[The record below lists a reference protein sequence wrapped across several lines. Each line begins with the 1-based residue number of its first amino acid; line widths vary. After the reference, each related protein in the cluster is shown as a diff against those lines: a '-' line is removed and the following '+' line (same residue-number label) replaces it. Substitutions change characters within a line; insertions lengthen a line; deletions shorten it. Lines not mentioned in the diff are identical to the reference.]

1 MKTRAMDKAIRTT
14 PDDDC
19 LYPFTTTLT
28 AYGYPSTRDFEVV
41 CDTTGEIIGIKSR
54 VAFDNRTLIARV
66 FGYALGECRQH
77 TLQISERI
85 WLYDP
90 WMCGQLQHA
99 CHPNT
104 YVDTSY
110 LELWSVMP
118 IAAGTWLT
126 IDYANTGDALP
137 RQFACTCGAPDCRGW
152 IKGPHEQLSAEG
164 RAFLEQRGRA
174 N

>member
-1 MKTRAMDKAIRTT
+1 MKNRAMDKAIRANSA
-14 PDDDC
+14 DDR

-28 AYGYPSTRDFEVV
+28 EHGYPSTREFEVV

-77 TLQISERI
+77 TLQISGRI

-90 WMCGQLQHA
+90 WVCGQLQHA

-126 IDYANTGDALP
+126 IDYATTGNALP
-137 RQFACTCGAPDCRGW
+137 RQFACTCSAPDCRGW
-152 IKGPHEQLSAEG
+152 IKGPQEQLSAEG
-164 RAFLEQRGRA
+164 RAFLELRERA